1 MLLTEVTRA
10 GSSKQRDSPLT
21 MLTKNEHLKLRAI
34 DVLDERIERRIMPVG
49 ELLPKVTIKTFAG
62 DELPI
67 SDFHRDRPLLIAFM
81 RASWCPYCRAQM
93 EMLNGMAETFKELG
107 CEMVAISREEP
118 EESSFTSEHVTLVT
132 DMGND
137 FGKALGMTYF
147 ATEEIT
153 AIYQDLGIEGPF
165 EGYFDTSELNVP
177 ATYIVDQGEGRILYK
192 HAKRDYTQR
201 ATGSEII
208 RELSRINQTTP

>member
-1 MLLTEVTRA
+1 MISRT
-10 GSSKQRDSPLT
+10 
-21 MLTKNEHLKLRAI
+21 EHLKLRAI
-34 DVLDERIERRIMPVG
+34 DVLNERIERRITPAG
-49 ELLPKVTIKTFAG
+49 NCLPDVTVRTFDGCA
-62 DELPI
+62 LPI
-67 SDFHRDRPLLIAFM
+67 SRFFRQKPLLLAFM

-93 EMLNGMAETFKELG
+93 EMLNGMASTFKEIG
-107 CEMVAISREEP
+107 CEIVAISREEP
-118 EESSFTSEHVTLVT
+118 EESTFSSEEVTLVSDT
-132 DMGND
+132 SNA

-153 AIYQDLGIEGPF
+153 RIYEDLGITEPV

-177 ATYIVDQGEGRILYK
+177 ATFIADAGDGRILFK

-208 RELSRINQTTP
+208 RELSRINHNPSQ